1 MTATRRGRGP
11 PPACSPER
19 VAERTFLG
27 TLRLAILL
35 AVLAFVALGAWLD
48 RSRSTDWDAPLRVT
62 LYPIASGDDPA
73 LRSHVAA
80 LAADDFGDVAAFFA
94 AEARRHGLAL
104 DEPVRVRV
112 SHAVGTPPPLP
123 AGDAGAPGIAAWSLR
138 FRYWAWRV
146 AAHDPLPTPDIQ
158 VFALYHAGDGTHPV
172 PDSFGLSKGL
182 MALSHLYAAPDAHG
196 SNQVVVA
203 HELLHTLGATDKY
216 DRTSGRPVV
225 PDGLGDPG
233 QAPLFPQR
241 YGEIMAGRIAT
252 SASVAEIPH
261 SLARIRVGPAT
272 AREIGWLQ

>member
-1 MTATRRGRGP
+1 MTASRRGRGP
-11 PPACSPER
+11 PPDCSPER
-19 VAERTFLG
+19 VAGRTFLG

-62 LYPIASGDDPA
+62 LYPIAGSDDPA

-80 LAADDFGDVAAFFA
+80 LSTDDFDDVAAFFGT
-94 AEARRHGLAL
+94 EAQRHGLAL

-112 SHAVGTPPPLP
+112 SHAVGTRPPLP
-123 AGDAGAPGIAAWSLR
+123 PGDAGLPGIAAWSLR
-138 FRYWAWRV
+138 FRWWAWRV
-146 AAHDPLPTPDIQ
+146 AMDDPLPTPDIQ
-158 VFALYHAGDGTHPV
+158 VFALYHAGDGTRPV

-182 MALSHLYAAPDAHG
+182 MALANLHAAADANG

-216 DRTSGRPVV
+216 DRGNGRPLV

-233 QAPLFPQR
+233 QSPLFPQR
-241 YGEIMAGRIAT
+241 YGEIMAGRIAIR
-252 SASVAEIPH
+252 ADDAEIPDA
-261 SLARIRVGPAT
+261 LAQMRVGPAT